1 MASYVLG
8 KDCILKH
15 GTAGSTAATIVPTVR
30 DVTVNMENDEAD
42 VSTRAGG
49 GFKETALAL
58 IGLSIDFEM
67 LFDATET
74 ICKAFIQ
81 AYVSRTKKSFLVTDA
96 SGDGWDAD
104 FVITNFTYGQPLNGA
119 VVAKFT
125 IKPTPSTRAPAWLD
139 AT

>member
-1 MASYVLG
+1 MANFVLG

-15 GTAGSTAATIVPTVR
+15 GAAGSTAATLVPTVR
-30 DVTVNMENDEAD
+30 DLTVNMENDEAD
-42 VSTRAGG
+42 VSSRAGA
-49 GFKETALAL
+49 GFKETALPL

-67 LFDATET
+67 LFDATEA
-74 ICKAFIQ
+74 ICKGFIT
-81 AYVSRTKKSFLVTDA
+81 AYLARTKKAFLVTDA

-139 AT
+139 AA